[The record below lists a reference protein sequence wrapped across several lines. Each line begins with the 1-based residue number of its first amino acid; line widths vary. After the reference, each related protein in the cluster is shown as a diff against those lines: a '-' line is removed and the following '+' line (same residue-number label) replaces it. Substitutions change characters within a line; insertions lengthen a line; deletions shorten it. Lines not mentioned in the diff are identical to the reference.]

1 MKNFW
6 KVLGIAALAV
16 GLTPYKVE
24 KDEETGE
31 NRYQALLWQ
40 ATRVKKEMGEDKGEI
55 NITLGFNSPFQQEE
69 EAHLFSDELSVE
81 YSSGDLLDAV
91 EDAAE
96 KAADVAEDVADAA
109 GDVAEKA
116 ADGLED
122 AAEKAGE
129 LAEKAAEA
137 VEEAIEE

>member
-40 ATRVKKEMGEDKGEI
+40 ATRVKKELGEDKGEI
-55 NITLGFNSPFQQEE
+55 NITLGFNSPFQQEG

-81 YSSGDLLDAV
+81 YTVPNAEAAPAS
-91 EDAAE
+91 EDTGSE
-96 KAADVAEDVADAA
+96 
-109 GDVAEKA
+109 
-116 ADGLED
+116 
-122 AAEKAGE
+122 
-129 LAEKAAEA
+129 AAEA
-137 VEEAIEE
+137 EAPVEEKIEGGEAPEEAGSGECGEPVQP

>member
-69 EAHLFSDELSVE
+69 EAHLFSDELSVAYGVCAE
-81 YSSGDLLDAV
+81 GAEKAAETVQEAKEAVCDAVETACEAV

-96 KAADVAEDVADAA
+96 
-109 GDVAEKA
+109 
-116 ADGLED
+116 
-122 AAEKAGE
+122 
-129 LAEKAAEA
+129 
-137 VEEAIEE
+137 

>member
-81 YSSGDLLDAV
+81 YTVPNA
-91 EDAAE
+91 EAAPASE
-96 KAADVAEDVADAA
+96 AA
-109 GDVAEKA
+109 GSE
-116 ADGLED
+116 
-122 AAEKAGE
+122 
-129 LAEKAAEA
+129 AAEA
-137 VEEAIEE
+137 ESPVEEKIEGGEAREEAAGGEAGSGECGGPVHP